1 MRRGIESIIADLSE
15 FKGEDVTVSDRLTT
29 DGYFIA
35 VKFSEKLPESEIA
48 VVGGTNP
55 PKEALD
61 ALGISLTDAPYFGV
75 TSDFLRGAEWAIE
88 QLRNR

>member
-1 MRRGIESIIADLSE
+1 MTRGIESIIADLSE
-15 FKGEDVTVSDRLTT
+15 FKGEDVTVSERLTS
-29 DGYFIA
+29 DGYYIA
-35 VKFSEKLPESEIA
+35 VKFSEKLPESKIA
-48 VVGGTNP
+48 IVGGSKP

-75 TSDFLRGAEWAIE
+75 TSDFLRGAEWVIE

>member
-1 MRRGIESIIADLSE
+1 MSRGIESIIADLTE
-15 FKGEDVTVSDRLTT
+15 FKDEEVTVRERLTS
-29 DGYFIA
+29 DGYYIA

-48 VVGGTNP
+48 IVGGTKP

-61 ALGISLTDAPYFGV
+61 VLGISLTDAPYFGV

-88 QLRNR
+88 RLRNR

>member
-1 MRRGIESIIADLSE
+1 MSRAIDSIIAGLSE
-15 FKGEDVTVSDRLTT
+15 FKDEDVTVRERITT

-35 VKFSEKLPESEIA
+35 IKFADGLPESEIE
-48 VVGGTNP
+48 VVGTRP

-61 ALGISLTDAPYFGV
+61 TLGRSLTDAPYFGV
-75 TSDFLRGAEWAIE
+75 TGDFLRGAEWVIE